1 MSPLVITLLI
11 VGGIFILIAIAYI
24 NHMVEQSKL
33 KKARLKA
40 DLNDRLRRCADLSES
55 MPGQLMTP
63 N

>member
-24 NHMVEQSKL
+24 NHMVENNKL
-33 KKARLKA
+33 EKSRLKA
-40 DLNDRLRRCADLSES
+40 ELASGAAPRFPKPF
-55 MPGQLMTP
+55 PG